1 MKKGKVMLDE
11 LYMDMEEAVEKSLTV
26 FRKEIARV
34 RTGRAS
40 TSLLDTI
47 RVDYYNVPTPL
58 TQVASV
64 SVPDARLIVV
74 QPWEK
79 SIIQE
84 VEKAIAA
91 ADLGLNPVSD
101 GNVIRLPIPALN
113 EERRKELVRQVKK
126 MAEDSKV
133 AVRNIRR
140 DFNEKLKKAEKGKDI
155 TEDDMH
161 RAFDKTQDIT
171 NSYIK
176 KIDDVLSH
184 KEAEIL
190 EV

>member
-1 MKKGKVMLDE
+1 MLDE